1 MSEFLSMI
9 KLGEIIS
16 TVIYVL
22 VGIGLLGMSW
32 LLVEWITPFSLR
44 REIEKERN
52 LAIAVL
58 MGALFLALS
67 IIIAA
72 VIVS

>member
-1 MSEFLSMI
+1 MG
-9 KLGEIIS
+9 LGEKLVLVEIVS
-16 TVIYVL
+16 TIIYVFI
-22 VGIGLLGMSW
+22 GIALLCISW
-32 LLVEWITPFSLR
+32 LIVEWITPFSLR
-44 REIEKERN
+44 REIEKEKN